1 MDQKESECFIS
12 VSYTHLDVY
21 KRQVY
26 RDSLLQQSDGSYNKA
41 NAAYSFGG
49 VEGAV
54 ALLNK
59 NLDMNIEHYVTVNF
73 NALSDVVDALG
84 GLDIEMTHTEAELTN
99 GYLEEVAKVTGRE
112 FEMVDGYEAVSYT
125 HLDVY
130 KRQVLEC

>member
-1 MDQKESECFIS
+1 MRSCHLKKGQMSILS
-12 VSYTHLDVY
+12 IHVPVSYTQLDVY

-59 NLDMNIEHYVTVNF
+59 NLE
-73 NALSDVVDALG
+73 
-84 GLDIEMTHTEAELTN
+84 
-99 GYLEEVAKVTGRE
+99 
-112 FEMVDGYEAVSYT
+112 
-125 HLDVY
+125 DVY
-130 KRQVLEC
+130 KRQVRLFTNYLRKSIRIWL